1 MMNTKQI
8 IMSAMLISA
17 SLLNAQTK
25 DQPATVRMK
34 KTVVI
39 NGVEKTTD
47 TTFTTNNPSAMELEG
62 GNVNIQEIRD
72 ENGKIKRIVTVN
84 NEIETD
90 KDGRIIHK
98 TVVGNPDPGKD
109 GKMIIIKNG
118 HKLSP
123 EDEAKIKALG
133 DEMAQSLI
141 TAEDSKNSGSL
152 PKEDQQVIIK
162 KVRCGATSSE
172 TDSIKEYTTIVI
184 VKKVNIVNPSD
195 EELKLLGRQTGI
207 SDKQLAMDKLRFY
220 PNPNNGKFNLAFSLA
235 KKANT
240 EISIFNIE
248 GKTIYSEKLVDFQG
262 NYDKEIDISQN
273 PKGNYFIKIA
283 QGDNSQVKKIV
294 IE

>member
-8 IMSAMLISA
+8 TMSAMLIGA

-39 NGVEKTTD
+39 IGLEKTTD
-47 TTFTTNNPSAMELEG
+47 TTFTTSNPSAMELEG
-62 GNVNIQEIRD
+62 GNVNIQEIKD
-72 ENGKIKRIVTVN
+72 ENGKIKRIVTVSD
-84 NEIETD
+84 EIETD

-98 TVVGNPDPGKD
+98 TMVGNTDPGEH
-109 GKMIIIKNG
+109 GKVIIIKNG
-118 HKLSP
+118 DKLSP
-123 EDEAKIKALG
+123 EDEAKIKAMGEEL
-133 DEMAQSLI
+133 AQSLI
-141 TAEDSKNSGSL
+141 TGEDTKNSSPL
-152 PKEDQQVIIK
+152 SKDDQQVMIK
-162 KVRCGATSSE
+162 KVRCGSTKSG

-248 GKTIYSEKLVDFQG
+248 GKTIYSEKLADFQG
-262 NYDKEIDISQN
+262 NCDKEIDISHN

-283 QGDNSQVKKIV
+283 QGENSQVKKIV

>member
-1 MMNTKQI
+1 MNTKQI

>member
-1 MMNTKQI
+1 
-8 IMSAMLISA
+8 
-17 SLLNAQTK
+17 
-25 DQPATVRMK
+25 MK